1 MNTILCLFIIRPSVI
16 IRPDDGEKVYMNTI
30 FFACLSLG
38 HVMPYD
44 VDRLIKVV
52 FLGMV
57 MMMAH
62 IATEHCICCGM
73 WDVLAID

>member
-1 MNTILCLFIIRPSVI
+1 
-16 IRPDDGEKVYMNTI
+16 
-30 FFACLSLG
+30 
-38 HVMPYD
+38 MPYD

-62 IATEHCICCGM
+62 ITTEHCICCVM
-73 WDVLAID
+73 YWLLSSTLYN